1 MTTEAC
7 SIDVFC
13 RVDTEMHDMLNHVQA
28 NLYPSD
34 VVTVARLF
42 GGAIALEQEAS
53 LSPCVRATV
62 TLCAD

>member
-1 MTTEAC
+1 MTTEAW
-7 SIDVFC
+7 SSDVFC
-13 RVDTEMHDMLNHVQA
+13 RVDTDMHDLPNHVQV
-28 NLYPSD
+28 NLYPSE
-34 VVTVARLF
+34 VVLLACLF